1 MPIVFEYMTGDPRHD
16 RTYQFVTAES
26 SAVWVLEVGVIKAHI
41 AGLNEVPIEDGRLG
55 KYSRWMSTVDEF
67 KAKWGV
73 AMVPPDIEE
82 AYVGVTTGLAHE
94 E

>member
-1 MPIVFEYMTGDPRHD
+1 MPFLFEYMTGDPRHD
-16 RTYQFVTAES
+16 STYQFADAAS
-26 SAVWVLEVGVIKAHI
+26 SAVWMLEVGVIKAHI
-41 AGLNEVPIEDGRLG
+41 AGINQILVEDGRLG
-55 KYSRWMSTVDEF
+55 KYSRWISAVDEF
-67 KAKWGV
+67 KVKWGV